1 MSLLPSIFVSEIN
14 QYELGVN
21 VEIYSDWEVLK

>member
-1 MSLLPSIFVSEIN
+1 MSLVISIFVSEIK

-21 VEIYSDWEVLK
+21 VEIYSDWES